1 MAVIGAR
8 IRRLRGSEK
17 SMDFARRIGIRREHL
32 SRVEAGALP
41 GTEMLR
47 RLAQATGAS
56 LDFLVLGVGPERRE
70 GTAAGDAT
78 WEAALEP
85 LLAGTTLRLPRAS
98 AAAGRRADRGWQELS
113 PEGKDEVRALVR
125 RVALVAAAI
134 EAMLPGTAAQP
145 VVDELAE
152 ALATLLVDRIRA
164 APGGVPAARGSRRRR
179 PVS

>member
-1 MAVIGAR
+1 MIGAR

-47 RLAQATGAS
+47 RVAQATGAS

-70 GTAAGDAT
+70 GTAAGDPG

-85 LLAGTTLRLPRAS
+85 LLAGTTLRLPRSS
-98 AAAGRRADRGWQELS
+98 AAAGRRADRAWQELS
-113 PEGKDEVRALVR
+113 PEGKDEIRALVR
-125 RVALVAAAI
+125 RVALLAAVIESMLPATAAKPVI
-134 EAMLPGTAAQP
+134 DELGEAM
-145 VVDELAE
+145 
-152 ALATLLVDRIRA
+152 ATLLVDRMRTAPAA
-164 APGGVPAARGSRRRR
+164 APAGRRRRSRRRL
-179 PVS
+179 P